1 MEERRQK
8 EARHKKTEIQ
18 MAKLFTSEEEKGTIF
33 IILFILFCHNLS
45 FVCLFIISLLH
56 AADEHR
62 KKDSERRKN
71 SSEKAK
77 LFMTEEEKG
86 ILCTLFFFFPFG
98 LPVIFLLYAHSSGT
112 PIERRTS

>member
-45 FVCLFIISLLH
+45 QPVIFYCMTEAERRLKDAL
-56 AADEHR
+56 R
-62 KKDSERRKN
+62 KKKERQMAKPFT
-71 SSEKAK
+71 SEK
-77 LFMTEEEKG
+77 EKG
-86 ILCTLFFFFPFG
+86 TNFMIYFSILCTLFIFP
-98 LPVIFLLYAHSSGT
+98 LVYL
-112 PIERRTS
+112 

>member
-8 EARHKKTEIQ
+8 QARHKKTERQ
-18 MAKLFTSEEEKGTIF
+18 MAKLFTSDEEK
-33 IILFILFCHNLS
+33 
-45 FVCLFIISLLH
+45 
-56 AADEHR
+56 DEHR

-98 LPVIFLLYAHSSGT
+98 LLVIFLLYAHSSGT
-112 PIERRTS
+112 PIERHTS

>member
-8 EARHKKTEIQ
+8 EARHKQTERQ
-18 MAKLFTSEEEKGTIF
+18 NAKLFTSEEEKGTIF
-33 IILFILFCHNLS
+33 IILFILFCHNFS
-45 FVCLFIISLLH
+45 FVCSFIISLLH

-71 SSEKAK
+71 SSEKGKVFCASEKAK

-86 ILCTLFFFFPFG
+86 ILCTQFFF
-98 LPVIFLLYAHSSGT
+98 LLVYL
-112 PIERRTS
+112 

>member
-86 ILCTLFFFFPFG
+86 ILCTLFFFPFG

>member
-45 FVCLFIISLLH
+45 FVCLFIISLLQ

-71 SSEKAK
+71 STEKAK

-86 ILCTLFFFFPFG
+86 ILCILFFFF
-98 LPVIFLLYAHSSGT
+98 LLVYF
-112 PIERRTS
+112 